1 MDPWRGK
8 FPVRARRL
16 GALTAVALACS
27 SPAAIAQTAQDGY
40 SAPGGTVQSDVQAGG
55 GGGSPTTPAGGG
67 QQASTGSKTPP
78 FRRAD
83 PGLPAGPGGG
93 ALRGRGRAPPRHA
106 RPGLKPLEL
115 LSLGAAA

>member
-55 GGGSPTTPAGGG
+55 GGGSPTTPAGGV
-67 QQASTGSKTPP
+67 QQASTGSNTLP
-78 FRRAD
+78 FSGLDLVFLLVTGAGLFAVGVGLRRVTHGQD
-83 PGLPAGPGGG
+83 SS
-93 ALRGRGRAPPRHA
+93 H
-106 RPGLKPLEL
+106 
-115 LSLGAAA
+115 